1 MMKFLWNIRQMF
13 RYGQKVL
20 EDRRRNP
27 RDDLLTVIATTE
39 VDGEP
44 MNQSYLDGSWL
55 LIIFAGN
62 DTTRNSL
69 SGTMRLLTQFQDQKQ
84 MLLDDPN
91 LVPKMVPE
99 ALRLVSPVMYMRRTA
114 LAEAEF
120 SGQQIMPGEKVV
132 MYYGAANRDPDVF
145 VDPDRMDMHRN
156 NVEDHLAFG
165 TGPHVCLGQRIA
177 NMQLETA
184 YRRIL
189 DRFPNIAWTG
199 NQRHAPNNFV
209 NAISHL
215 EVDMGLN

>member
-1 MMKFLWNIRQMF
+1 
-13 RYGQKVL
+13 
-20 EDRRRNP
+20 
-27 RDDLLTVIATTE
+27 
-39 VDGEP
+39 
-44 MNQSYLDGSWL
+44 
-55 LIIFAGN
+55 
-62 DTTRNSL
+62 
-69 SGTMRLLTQFQDQKQ
+69 
-84 MLLDDPN
+84 
-91 LVPKMVPE
+91 
-99 ALRLVSPVMYMRRTA
+99 
-114 LAEAEF
+114 
-120 SGQQIMPGEKVV
+120 MPGEKVV

-156 NVEDHLAFG
+156 NVDDHLAFG

-199 NQRHAPNNFV
+199 NQRHSPSNFV